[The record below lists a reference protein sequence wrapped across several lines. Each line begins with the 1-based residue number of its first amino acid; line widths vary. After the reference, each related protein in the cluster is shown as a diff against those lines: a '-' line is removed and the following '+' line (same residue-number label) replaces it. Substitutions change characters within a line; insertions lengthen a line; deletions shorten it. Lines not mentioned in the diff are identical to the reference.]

1 MAENVGGIFYTVS
14 ADTKPLIDQ
23 TRIVDRETAKM
34 AASFNAITAA
44 VKILAV
50 AMTLIKAS
58 QMADEMRLL
67 GARVEVAA
75 GSVEKAAAAMREL
88 QSISIR
94 TQTSVAANVQVFTR
108 LNQSLLQMGGTQ
120 ADTLRLTELL
130 GMAIK
135 VSGASATESAS
146 AMLQFGQAL
155 GSGKL
160 AGDELRSLLENA
172 PYLMRQLADG
182 LGVPIGALKK
192 LGEEGKLTADVVV
205 SAMQRAASQIERDF
219 AKMPQT
225 LGAAFTTAV
234 DALQRLIEKAD
245 DFSGSSAAMTGAAR
259 GTAEAFDGLA
269 IQIGNTTGAADAL
282 GRNAAVKTWSE
293 QTREALSYVADAA
306 DVTWQTL
313 STLGR
318 NVGFVFT
325 SMGREIGGIGAQ
337 IAAVLRG
344 DFEGA
349 SNIGSMIK
357 ADAEAARKA
366 LDEADAKT
374 LSGRQTWGVKMRQ
387 AWAAAAMGTDGSDPM
402 DRKARGD
409 GGAPSKLT
417 PPAAGGDGK
426 GKKGKAESEAEIRAR
441 QDLARM
447 ARVDAAE
454 QQADRDAEAKA
465 EKDAA
470 AEDRAAQDR
479 ARGRTFAQ
487 DTAVAG
493 DPIAQLQLELQR
505 KRELLDQ
512 YAAADMENLLLYS
525 QAKVALEQQTAEK
538 IAAIVQAAEDKKA
551 AAQQQALQGYSS
563 LFGSMAD
570 IQKTFAGEQDGV
582 YRALFAA
589 SKAFAIAEAIVKIQ
603 AGIANASALPF
614 PANLGAMATVAAQTA
629 GIVST
634 IRGTS
639 YGGGRQYGGPA
650 STGSLYR
657 VNETGKPE
665 MFTAANGSQ
674 YILPTQSGRVTA
686 ADKVGGGSKPQV
698 FNDFSVRI
706 QGDASED
713 TIQLIKASQAQ
724 FAARLAE
731 QGIY

>member
-1 MAENVGGIFYTVS
+1 MAEKVGGIYFEVA
-14 ADTKPLIDQ
+14 ADTKPLIDA
-23 TRIVDRETAKM
+23 TRIVDRETQKM
-34 AASFNAITAA
+34 AGSFNAITAA

-58 QMADEMRLL
+58 QMADEMQLL

-225 LGAAFTTAV
+225 LGAAFQVAQ
-234 DALQRLIEKAD
+234 DALSRLVGATDEA
-245 DFSGSSAAMTGAAR
+245 SGTSAVLTGVTKGLGEAM
-259 GTAEAFDGLA
+259 
-269 IQIGNTTGAADAL
+269 
-282 GRNAAVKTWSE
+282 
-293 QTREALSYVADAA
+293 EALAGQIKTVDGAGNELNRNDSIRLWAERSRLWVSYVADALDFVYQQLAKYKGPAEQLLNLAMKVPRAIGKAVGLGGGESGPPDVKGATVGERMRARWA
-306 DVTWQTL
+306 DQAGD
-313 STLGR
+313 SA
-318 NVGFVFT
+318 
-325 SMGREIGGIGAQ
+325 GA
-337 IAAVLRG
+337 
-344 DFEGA
+344 
-349 SNIGSMIK
+349 
-357 ADAEAARKA
+357 AEAAMRRGA
-366 LDEADAKT
+366 RRDAANN
-374 LSGRQTWGVKMRQ
+374 R
-387 AWAAAAMGTDGSDPM
+387 
-402 DRKARGD
+402 
-409 GGAPSKLT
+409 LT
-417 PPAAGGDGK
+417 PPAAAADGK
-426 GKKGKAESEAEIRAR
+426 AAAAAKK
-441 QDLARM
+441 
-447 ARVDAAE
+447 AAE
-454 QQADRDAEAKA
+454 QRAKDYADSLEQQRRIDDEARELGAKFILDEQRKK
-465 EKDAA
+465 EKA
-470 AEDRAAQDR
+470 AEDAK
-479 ARGRTFAQ
+479 RGQTLAQ

-674 YILPTQSGRVTA
+674 YMLPTQSGRVTS
-686 ADKVGGGSKPQV
+686 ADKLGGTGAKPQV